1 MGNNRTS
8 AISVVIPVYNSERF
22 VAEAIDSVMNQ
33 TLKPRQVILIDDGS
47 TDGSA
52 AIMKSYSDA
61 TYHYKQNGGL
71 CSALNAGLKLV
82 DGDYI
87 AFLDSDDYWEL
98 DKLELQMQFLSGN
111 PQCEGVFG
119 NHKRFYN
126 KPKSEWTDAELADSN
141 RVLPAK
147 FKASLLVRKD
157 SFFTVGLF
165 DEAIKMGDFLDWY
178 RRAMDME
185 LQFGMLNE
193 IVFQR
198 RIHDAN
204 SSLKNKGEIA
214 DYVKLLKASIDRR
227 RKAGNL

>member
-1 MGNNRTS
+1 MYKS
-8 AISVVIPVYNSERF
+8 SSISVIIPVFNSERF
-22 VAEAIDSVMNQ
+22 VAEAIDSVVNQ
-33 TLKPRQVILIDDGS
+33 TLKPSQVILIDDGS

-61 TYHYKQNGGL
+61 IYHHQQNGGL

-82 DGDYI
+82 NGEYI

-98 DKLELQMQFLSGN
+98 DKLNLQMQFLSEN
-111 PQCEGVFG
+111 PQCDGVFG

-126 KPKSEWTDAELADSN
+126 KPKLEYTTAELADSK

-147 FKASLLVRKD
+147 FKASLLIRKE
-157 SFFTVGLF
+157 SFFKVGLF
-165 DEAIKMGDFLDWY
+165 DEAISMGDFLDWY

-185 LQFGMLNE
+185 LQFGVLNE
-193 IVFQR
+193 IVFRR

-204 SSLKNKGEIA
+204 SSLKNKGEMG

-227 RKAGNL
+227 RKAGKL